1 MKHII
6 RVEDFYGYENT
17 HEVAAE
23 FGNGIHKTLLIK
35 WSIGHE
41 GVSSFNWVV
50 KDQGKIIIET
60 VFFDVAVRHY
70 NEI

>member
-35 WSIGHE
+35 WSIDHE
-41 GVSSFNWVV
+41 GAACFNWVV
-50 KDQGKIIIET
+50 TDHSKVIIET
-60 VFFDVAVRHY
+60 VFFDVAVDAY
-70 NEI
+70 NIV